1 MHSYGT
7 NRTNRGVDLLI
18 HTLLIVIAFVSLF
31 PILNAFA
38 NSLSDRAAVAA
49 MKVTIYP
56 IDFSLANYRAIME
69 DKQFFMSFG
78 VSIERVLLG
87 GAIQFALTVLLAY
100 PLSRHPR
107 RFRGRGIYMWA
118 IVVAMLF
125 HGGLIPWYIT
135 VKSVGLLDTIWALVL
150 PKAVPVFNVILL
162 MNFMRGLPKE
172 LDEAAEMD
180 GAGPWYQLVK
190 LYVPLS
196 LPALAT
202 VTLFSIVGH
211 WNAFFDGLLLIHS
224 PERMPLQTY
233 INLFMLQSQQ
243 LDDLDPDQMEMLLKM
258 SNQGLNAAKVMLSM
272 VPILL
277 LYPLLQRF
285 FIHGIVLGSVKE

>member
-69 DKQFFMSFG
+69 DKQFFTSFG

-172 LDEAAEMD
+172 LDEAAEID

-233 INLFMLQSQQ
+233 INLFMLQTQQ